1 MERHFEH
8 ELEELK
14 QRLLWMGSL
23 AERAVHQAVQA
34 VLDVEEHLAE
44 TVLEEENAINE
55 MQIEIDERVTRLL
68 AQQQLVAVD
77 LRFILA
83 VSRINND
90 LERIGDQA
98 VNIAQSA
105 LRILRHPQVKPYVDL
120 PRMSEIAEG
129 MVRDSLNALVRGDV
143 DLARS
148 VLARDDQV
156 DLLRDQ
162 MFRELLTYM
171 MENSAVVFPA
181 FELILVAKNLERI
194 GDHATNIAE
203 DVIYIV
209 AGRDIRHAALD
220 RR

>member
-1 MERHFEH
+1 MERHFEKD
-8 ELEELK
+8 LNELK
-14 QRLLWMGSL
+14 ERLLWMGSL
-23 AERAVHQAVQA
+23 GERAVHQAVHA
-34 VLDVEEHLAE
+34 VLEADEQLAKRVMDEED
-44 TVLEEENAINE
+44 AINE
-55 MQIEIDERVTRLL
+55 LQLEIDDRVVQLL
-68 AQQQLVAVD
+68 ALHQLMAVD

-120 PRMSEIAEG
+120 PRMSKIAEG

-181 FELILVAKNLERI
+181 FELI
-194 GDHATNIAE
+194 
-203 DVIYIV
+203 
-209 AGRDIRHAALD
+209 
-220 RR
+220 